1 MQEKVL
7 GEVYWIKQ
15 KRLRVAGKSV
25 QNLLSANSKTF
36 FPSFH
41 TKAGFREIQ
50 VLPPMPEMVWIYR
63 NDVVSHSD
71 CFKRKKYFRKSL
83 IYYLNFVFSKN
94 FALREHSF
102 INNDIIKNSISL

>member
-50 VLPPMPEMVWIYR
+50 VLPPMPEMVWIYKNER
-63 NDVVSHSD
+63 G
-71 CFKRKKYFRKSL
+71 KSL
-83 IYYLNFVFSKN
+83 
-94 FALREHSF
+94 
-102 INNDIIKNSISL
+102 